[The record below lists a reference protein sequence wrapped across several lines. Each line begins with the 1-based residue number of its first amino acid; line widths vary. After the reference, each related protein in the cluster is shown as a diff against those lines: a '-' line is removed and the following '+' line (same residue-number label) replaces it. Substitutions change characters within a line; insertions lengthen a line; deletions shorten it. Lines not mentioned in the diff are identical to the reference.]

1 MKKLIFPVLGVLSAL
16 AGCSPSERLEAPEQL
31 CIEIFDAFNA
41 HDWEAMA
48 TYYADSLEH
57 ESPDGRFGTKAEL
70 LAHYRN
76 LHGVFP
82 DIHDE
87 IKNIY
92 PSGSSV
98 IIEFVAKGTAADGS
112 KLELPILGILTFKNG
127 KVVRDV
133 TYYDM

>member
-1 MKKLIFPVLGVLSAL
+1 MKKLIFTMLIAL
-16 AGCSPSERLEAPEQL
+16 AGCSPSKRLEDPEQL
-31 CIEIFDAFNA
+31 CIEIFEAFNA
-41 HDWEAMA
+41 HEWEKMA
-48 TYYADSLEH
+48 TYYADSVEH

-70 LAHYRN
+70 LAHYKG
-76 LHGVFP
+76 LHRAFP

-98 IIEFVAKGTAADGS
+98 VIEFVARGTSADGS

-133 TYYDM
+133 TYYDL

>member
-1 MKKLIFPVLGVLSAL
+1 MKKLICLMFFAL
-16 AGCSPSERLEAPEQL
+16 TACGQSRRLEDPEQL

-41 HDWEAMA
+41 HNWEQMA

-57 ESPDGRFGTKAEL
+57 ESPDGRFGTKVEL
-70 LAHYRN
+70 LAHYRS
-76 LHGVFP
+76 LHGAFP

-98 IIEFVAKGTAADGS
+98 VIEFVARGTATDGS

-133 TYYDM
+133 TYYDL